1 MGGVII
7 LGFLVIVVGIPVLA
21 SIGLAV
27 YSRML
32 HHRQLQ
38 LLLEERKLLIEKGVT
53 ELPPLEMPEPAA
65 MPKKRDRL
73 RNLKAGI
80 ILLFIATAFLA
91 MHLLMPTVDNLQ
103 IPLILGAIGVAL
115 LLIHVISE
123 AYERRERQEQEPPE

>member
-1 MGGVII
+1 MKEV
-7 LGFLVIVVGIPVLA
+7 GFVFVVVGLPVIA
-21 SIGLAV
+21 GTVIFV

-65 MPKKRDRL
+65 MPKKQDRL
-73 RNLKAGI
+73 RSLKAGI

-91 MHLLMPTVDNLQ
+91 MHLLMPTVDNLP

-115 LLIHVISE
+115 LLIHFISE